1 MILSLSEQTINGG
14 KKRGSVMMLP
24 EMKGVTTPGTQG
36 TEKSHTEFKGKSV
49 TFEMG
54 LKGLVRIF

>member
-1 MILSLSEQTINGG
+1 
-14 KKRGSVMMLP
+14 MMLP

>member
-1 MILSLSEQTINGG
+1 
-14 KKRGSVMMLP
+14 MMLP

-54 LKGLVRIF
+54 LKGLVRIFWNRKCGKQHLRCMDKLE